1 MYFSFCN
8 YGLWI
13 SSSFRRMDV
22 QELGNIHVYCRYNK
36 ELYDANNFL
45 NQNNGS
51 RRITKKMLQ
60 LNLVDMRK
68 RTSQGNKRSF
78 AVYGYRRYSVYS
90 MNGLFKK
97 MSDAAYIFLIS

>member
-1 MYFSFCN
+1 MVFELAQVFGEWMHKSLVIYMY
-8 YGLWI
+8 I
-13 SSSFRRMDV
+13 VD
-22 QELGNIHVYCRYNK
+22 K
-36 ELYDANNFL
+36 ELYDANNFF

-78 AVYGYRRYSVYS
+78 AVHGNRRYSVYS

-97 MSDAAYIFLIS
+97 MSDAAYIFLMS